1 MASGGLVLSA
11 TPSRRGAG
19 LRPRRAAAAR
29 RGRPGTG
36 SAWRGLPLPRR
47 GFEPP
52 HPHSS
57 PAAGR
62 GPGAAGGAR
71 RERVPGRSGAGE
83 GFGIRE
89 GWGGGQR
96 LATEAGGLG
105 EGEEKPKTKEVGR
118 GGGSGELTRGEVAG
132 AQEDGNTGKTFPF
145 VLEHLNVA
153 SGQGLGQRGSLSLWP
168 GPAPVPAPA
177 QGISPA
183 GSGCQK
189 PFHPSHCLHEASLPP
204 PWARQPLLL
213 RVQEPF
219 PRPRLPSR
227 RSTSS
232 SCFGSGFFFLIFHF
246 EVPIWTSA
254 REGVVELWFG
264 HLKDAVPWRQTP
276 APLPLFMELLD
287 AGP

>member
-1 MASGGLVLSA
+1 MASGGSCPIGNSEPERRRP
-11 TPSRRGAG
+11 TPQEGG
-19 LRPRRAAAAR
+19 
-29 RGRPGTG
+29 G
-36 SAWRGLPLPRR
+36 
-47 GFEPP
+47 
-52 HPHSS
+52 
-57 PAAGR
+57 
-62 GPGAAGGAR
+62 GAAGATRDGLGLAGAPPPPS
-71 RERVPGRSGAGE
+71 RVRAPPPPPLPSCGPRARSGRRSEEGE
-83 GFGIRE
+83 SSRAEWGGRRLRNP
-89 GWGGGQR
+89 GGLGGGQR

-232 SCFGSGFFFLIFHF
+232 SCFGSGFFF
-246 EVPIWTSA
+246 
-254 REGVVELWFG
+254 
-264 HLKDAVPWRQTP
+264 
-276 APLPLFMELLD
+276 
-287 AGP
+287 